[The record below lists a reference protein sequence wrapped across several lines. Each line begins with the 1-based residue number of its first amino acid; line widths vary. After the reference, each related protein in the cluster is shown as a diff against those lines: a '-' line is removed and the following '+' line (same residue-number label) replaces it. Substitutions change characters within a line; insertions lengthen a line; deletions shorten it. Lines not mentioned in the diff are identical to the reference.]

1 MNPASRTNQQKIR
14 KVGAPPDDS
23 EANFLGNDPTLGAR
37 QAPPATSKTT
47 RSGNTMNEEMLEQ
60 LRAQV
65 RASLV
70 ADKVTEDKRLKA
82 EIVLLRSHAVVIED
96 KPGRFVCEGVYGQG
110 VAEQKEATLF
120 ELATHKPLRWQ
131 PYKSHL
137 FAVHSALCWAVLGIS
152 VG

>member
-1 MNPASRTNQQKIR
+1 MN
-14 KVGAPPDDS
+14 D
-23 EANFLGNDPTLGAR
+23 
-37 QAPPATSKTT
+37 
-47 RSGNTMNEEMLEQ
+47 EQ
-60 LRAQV
+60 LEALRSQV
-65 RASLV
+65 RAPLV

-82 EIVLLRSHAVVIED
+82 EILLMRSHASIVED
-96 KPGRFVCEGVYGQG
+96 KPGRFVCEAGFGRA

-120 ELATHKPLRWQ
+120 DAATQKPLRWQ